1 LIRSK
6 GRASRGTYR
15 LAFEASA
22 LKEWNRLDGSIKEP
36 LRKLLKRRL
45 ENPRVPSAALHGDLR
60 DCYKIKLRQQGYRLV
75 YRVADDVLMV
85 LVLAVDRRDRSQ
97 VYEAALKRLREQGK
111 AGN

>member
-1 LIRSK
+1 LTRSK
-6 GRASRGTYR
+6 GRGGTGTYR

-36 LRKLLKRRL
+36 LRKLLKKRL
-45 ENPRVPSAALHGDLR
+45 ENPRVPSAALHGELR

-85 LVLAVDRRDRSQ
+85 LVLAVDRRDRSE
-97 VYEAALKRLREQGK
+97 VYEAALKRLRGQGK
-111 AGN
+111 SAN